1 MSRDE
6 PWRSS
11 PGNCISRHRGVLTSA
26 PPGATHSVSRLL
38 RAKPNGVFQV
48 ATIDT
53 VKSLLGDV
61 LNIDSRAQSLTRE
74 SALLGSIPE
83 LDSMAV
89 VGLISALE
97 DQFGIMIEDD
107 EMDASIFASVGSLV
121 DFVDGKL
128 AS

>member
-1 MSRDE
+1 M
-6 PWRSS
+6 
-11 PGNCISRHRGVLTSA
+11 
-26 PPGATHSVSRLL
+26 
-38 RAKPNGVFQV
+38 

-61 LNIDSRAQSLTRE
+61 LNIGSRAQSLTRE

-107 EMDASIFASVGSLV
+107 EMDASIFATIGSLV

-128 AS
+128 PA

>member
-1 MSRDE
+1 
-6 PWRSS
+6 
-11 PGNCISRHRGVLTSA
+11 
-26 PPGATHSVSRLL
+26 
-38 RAKPNGVFQV
+38 V